1 MSECCS
7 MLNGSQKTIIS
18 ARGTKESEK
27 PAVQR
32 QKESMKQHEFLS
44 QADGCNFVRT
54 ARKSKCFFGL
64 WWQREKR

>member
-32 QKESMKQHEFLS
+32 QKESMKHELLS

-64 WWQREKR
+64 WWQKEKR